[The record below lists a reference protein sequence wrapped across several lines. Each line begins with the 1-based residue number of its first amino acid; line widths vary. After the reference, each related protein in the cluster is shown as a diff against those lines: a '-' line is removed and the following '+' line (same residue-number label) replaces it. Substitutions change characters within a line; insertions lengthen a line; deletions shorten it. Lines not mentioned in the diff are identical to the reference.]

1 MRTEFYL
8 RQVRRLMTGHAIPAI
23 STDDLSQVLVPIPD
37 PSEQTRIAN
46 AIAEIQAMR
55 KHARQASE
63 QVVIET
69 NALVGQLG

>member
-1 MRTEFYL
+1 
-8 RQVRRLMTGHAIPAI
+8 
-23 STDDLSQVLVPIPD
+23 LSRVLVPIP
-37 PSEQTRIAN
+37 SQAEQTRIAN

-69 NALVGQLG
+69 NSLVSQLG